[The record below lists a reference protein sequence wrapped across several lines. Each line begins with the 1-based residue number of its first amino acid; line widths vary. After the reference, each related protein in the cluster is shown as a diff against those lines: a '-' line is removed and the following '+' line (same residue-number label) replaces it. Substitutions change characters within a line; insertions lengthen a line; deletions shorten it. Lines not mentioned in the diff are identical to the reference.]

1 MLDAPVVLPGT
12 PLPSYKGVLPLLA
25 GIYGV
30 GLLVFGQS
38 WRAELLQ
45 LDPGHEW
52 RVLTGAVAVVGCLVL
67 GGWVR
72 LRRSLRARD
81 FARRHLSE
89 PWRWDHPWREEVE
102 LPPPEPAASTRL
114 GPSPRRWELRLTS
127 EVPGVDLDTTFVL
140 PIYFS
145 GAP

>member
-1 MLDAPVVLPGT
+1 M
-12 PLPSYKGVLPLLA
+12 LA

-81 FARRHLSE
+81 FAHRGKVEYLRDVEYEHVQ
-89 PWRWDHPWREEVE
+89 EVGSDALGPGRSLRLTLE